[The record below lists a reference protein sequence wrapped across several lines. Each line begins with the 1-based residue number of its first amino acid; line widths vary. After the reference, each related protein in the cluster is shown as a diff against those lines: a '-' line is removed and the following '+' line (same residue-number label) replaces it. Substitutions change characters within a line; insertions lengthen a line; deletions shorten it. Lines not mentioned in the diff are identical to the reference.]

1 MEALRRIEQVQGNV
15 LTVVLPDSFREKR
28 VEVIVLPLEEPASV
42 PTPQRK
48 PHPDIAGKGRI
59 LGDIVSPV
67 CAPEEW
73 EALR

>member
-1 MEALRRIEQVQGNV
+1 MEVLRRIEQVQGNL

-42 PTPQRK
+42 PTPKRK

-59 LGDIVSPV
+59 LSDIVSP
-67 CAPEEW
+67 ASPPEDW
-73 EALR
+73 EAVR

>member
-1 MEALRRIEQVQGNV
+1 MEALRRIEQVQGNL

-28 VEVIVLPLEEPASV
+28 VEVIVLPLEEATSAPR
-42 PTPQRK
+42 PQRK

-59 LGDIVSPV
+59 LSDIVSPA
-67 CAPEEW
+67 CPPEDW